1 MKVNQTNPATLHHIE
16 MMKHYNRLV
25 TEKRIADNLQ
35 ENRKRENARRVQES
49 GKGQHVD
56 IMV

>member
-16 MMKHYNRLV
+16 LMKHYTRLV

-35 ENRKRENARRVQES
+35 ENRKRENARRVQEA
-49 GKGQHVD
+49 GKGENVD